1 MKEEAMDYFNKAVTQ
16 AMSQGYE
23 RGYNEGYEQGYQRAW
38 EDAWERQH
46 SPSDARNSESRDNIP
61 LEELRA
67 EIGGLQDC
75 IDDLEGR
82 VKRVEAVVFYGGKSK
97 T

>member
-23 RGYNEGYEQGYQRAW
+23 RGYNEGYNQGYEQGW
-38 EDAWERQH
+38 EDHKR
-46 SPSDARNSESRDNIP
+46 PSDARNSEGRDNIP
-61 LEELRA
+61 LEELRT

-82 VKRVEAVVFYGGKSK
+82 VKRLEAVVFYGGKDK
-97 T
+97 G